1 MTPFL
6 RRALQTIKEK
16 KLREARDTAAAVADL
31 KKFVANTEP
40 VLPPNWVEPTKR
52 IIDSEIQNLLKKTGY
67 ILPDQES

>member
-6 RRALQTIKEK
+6 RRALQKIKDD
-16 KLREARDTAAAVADL
+16 KLQKARATAAAVADL

-40 VLPPNWVEPTKR
+40 VLPPNWVEPTRR